1 MPVVEVFERVQGGDL
16 LQVGGQLDQLAVA
29 VPGGVRV
36 LEGPDNLKGQVSL
49 GHDVIRLKTWLAR

>member
-1 MPVVEVFERVQGGDL
+1 MPVVEVFKRVQGGDL

-36 LEGPDNLKGQVSL
+36 LEGPDNL
-49 GHDVIRLKTWLAR
+49 